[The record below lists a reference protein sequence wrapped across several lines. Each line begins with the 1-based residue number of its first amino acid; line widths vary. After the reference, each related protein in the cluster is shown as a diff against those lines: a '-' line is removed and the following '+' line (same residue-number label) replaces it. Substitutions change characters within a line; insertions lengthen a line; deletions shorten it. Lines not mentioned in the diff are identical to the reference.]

1 MPDSNGWNQCTA
13 KRVKRR
19 AGCAPSAAGCSAG
32 RPIRLVSTVSELF
45 MSWGYWGI
53 VAGLLSMVTV
63 LFVCIGN
70 VCRSPVG
77 ERLLAA
83 RLPQDRFQVASAG
96 VGAMVGYA
104 MSRYAAAELQGYG
117 GDPSHFAARQLTP
130 ELIDGADLILTAT
143 RDLRSQVLS
152 EAPGALRRTFTILEF
167 AALSAMS
174 DATTPAEVVKWA
186 GAHRSAAAAV
196 EQDVPDPF
204 RRGPEAH
211 AATAAAIHTA
221 VEEIAKGLDR

>member
-1 MPDSNGWNQCTA
+1 MPTPKSIVA
-13 KRVKRR
+13 
-19 AGCAPSAAGCSAG
+19 
-32 RPIRLVSTVSELF
+32 F
-45 MSWGYWGI
+45 MSALPTAPG
-53 VAGLLSMVTV
+53 TPPFRV

-83 RLPQDRFQVASAG
+83 KLPAEQFAVASAG

-117 GDPSHFAARQLTP
+117 GDPTGFAARQLTP
-130 ELIDGADLILTAT
+130 TMIQEADLLLTAT
-143 RDLRSQVLS
+143 RELRSQVLAES
-152 EAPGALRRTFTILEF
+152 PGALRRTFTILEF
-167 AALSAMS
+167 AALSTMS
-174 DATTPAEVVKWA
+174 EGGTPAEIVRWA

-204 RRGPEAH
+204 RRGAEVH
-211 AATAAAIHTA
+211 AAAAAAIHDA
-221 VEEIAKGLDR
+221 VDDIAKGFGR